1 MDKKQAIEVEN
12 IEYQLTKE
20 MKEEL
25 SNGLEEGEEN
35 E

>member
-1 MDKKQAIEVEN
+1 MDEKQAIEVEN
-12 IEYQLTKE
+12 IEYQLTPE
-20 MKEEL
+20 MLNEL

>member
-1 MDKKQAIEVEN
+1 MAETTVTEN
-12 IEYQLTKE
+12 IEDLLTQE
-20 MKEEL
+20 MLEEL